1 MAEGERS
8 DPAVGS
14 ESSDLQARQGHSG
27 KACADDAR
35 AKVKATAIILIM
47 FSSCLPCNVVLV
59 HKRIIRRTGN
69 EIELA

>member
-1 MAEGERS
+1 MVVTMLSGCWMGA
-8 DPAVGS
+8 
-14 ESSDLQARQGHSG
+14 SG

-35 AKVKATAIILIM
+35 AKAKATAIILIM
-47 FSSCLPCNVVLV
+47 FSSCLPCNVVFA